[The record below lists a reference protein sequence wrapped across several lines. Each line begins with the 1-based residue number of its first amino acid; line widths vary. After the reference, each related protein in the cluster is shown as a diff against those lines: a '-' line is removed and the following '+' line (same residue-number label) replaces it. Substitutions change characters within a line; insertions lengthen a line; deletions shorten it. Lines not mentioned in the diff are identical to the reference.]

1 MADLKQQDA
10 PSMLLLSGVS
20 SLLRHVAEVYPHI
33 ALHAQY
39 NHTSLW
45 SSQCRML
52 QLCRVVHSRFLKA
65 RHFLSYIT
73 YVYTVQKSSGLS
85 KFCMFYLITVHA
97 PSVVKGVMTSTC
109 DTGILCTYQ
118 HCHGPKEGRAV
129 HVT

>member
-1 MADLKQQDA
+1 
-10 PSMLLLSGVS
+10 MLSIIILVSGPVN
-20 SLLRHVAEVYPHI
+20 AECCNCVE
-33 ALHAQY
+33 L
-39 NHTSLW
+39 
-45 SSQCRML
+45 
-52 QLCRVVHSRFLKA
+52 VVHSRFLKA

-73 YVYTVQKSSGLS
+73 YVYTVQKSSGSS
-85 KFCMFYLITVHA
+85 KFCMFCLITVHA